1 MPKKGPKPPR
11 ERRETLRQTIVK
23 HLEEGPCTTKDISGL
38 IGIREKEV
46 VPHLEH
52 IKKSQRASGR
62 KLIVHPAQCLS
73 CGFIFKTRKRL
84 TKPSACPQ
92 CRNQQIDPPVF
103 SLGGREKEGVES
115 CS

>member
-11 ERRETLRQTIVK
+11 ERKETLRQTIVK

-52 IKKSQRASGR
+52 IQKSLRPSGR
-62 KLIVHPAQCLS
+62 KLEIQPAQCLS
-73 CGFIFKTRKRL
+73 CNFVFKTRKRL
-84 TKPSACPQ
+84 TKPSACPE
-92 CRNQQIDPPVF
+92 CRNTQIDPPVF
-103 SLGGREKEGVES
+103 RLAGHEREGVES

>member
-1 MPKKGPKPPR
+1 MPPKGPKPPR
-11 ERRETLRQTIVK
+11 ERKQTLRQAIVK
-23 HLEEGPCTTKDISGL
+23 HLEEGPCTTKDLSGL

-52 IKKSQRASGR
+52 IQKSQRAAGR
-62 KLIVHPAQCLS
+62 KLTVHPAQCLS
-73 CGFIFKTRKRL
+73 CGFTFKTRKRL

-103 SLGGREKEGVES
+103 SLES
-115 CS
+115 KNTTPE